1 MKKKLIFLAIVALL
15 TFCLGIAACGGKSIS
30 ITFHGVSDTTVQAE
44 AGKEIELPSDP
55 VKAGY
60 TFGGWFADEDLTV
73 AFDAEAGV
81 SEDTEVWAKFTANT
95 DTEYTVVHLQQ
106 DLTGD
111 TFTEKERET
120 LTGTTDTQTAAAAK
134 EYEGFTAQTV
144 TQTNIEGDGSAVVEI
159 RYLRNTFTVTLK
171 KDNGEA
177 DAVLT
182 DVRYGTSA
190 SILYAQENVPA
201 KRGYDFEGWYDGD
214 QRVGE
219 DDALEG
225 AVSLTAKYTAGTAA
239 YTAEYYLEGLD
250 GAFVRDDS
258 LTADGS
264 GTTDSTV
271 TAEPKQIEHFTFDE
285 DNAENVLQ
293 GTVAADGSLVLR
305 LYYTRNSY
313 TVTFKNGDEVL
324 STQSVKYEAAPV
336 YEGETPEKEVQG
348 MICLFAG
355 FGEVAPVTADAEYA
369 AQFVE
374 VKDYN
379 GYRFTESFTLPDLT
393 EAMQGR
399 EYKQYLDNAEITAG
413 TQTAS
418 VGGHTWKIA
427 LIEEDEILSEA
438 EIAIEV
444 VTEEEYYADYGS
456 GDTDQFLNRFLVD
469 VGVGMS
475 FAYEVLDA
483 ETYGVASAYRYKSA
497 GRSAW
502 DQRLELRLSTTETD
516 ISQYDTVEFDIW
528 VNSGSATFPLLIID
542 PDKYIGYT
550 IMEKDTQT
558 VVDKTAV
565 QAGKWYH
572 MTAAVP
578 DGAKS
583 LAATN
588 ICLADA
594 GEIVDLYIRN
604 VQLCKAEA
612 PFLTSVGCKAVITK
626 DAEGIAG
633 RTDVYKYVSTDTAW
647 NSRAQF
653 TKETYAKYN
662 ALYENGG
669 GKMTMDIC
677 FTGTVNAIQ
686 FWGIQGGAMP
696 DFTSSS
702 SPKAVWKDA
711 EGNVVAP
718 EKIVANTWYTLELD
732 VNAIGKLDISNNDRG
747 LQFATL
753 SDNGGVFYID
763 NVQFIPAA

>member
-1 MKKKLIFLAIVALL
+1 MKRFLSLCRGMLAVCALSLAVFGLVACNQESG
-15 TFCLGIAACGGKSIS
+15 TKEE
-30 ITFHGVSDTTVQAE
+30 ITFQAE
-44 AGKEIELPSDP
+44 NLNVKLGSEVNWTEGVTATTKDGQTLTVTADASGVDLQKAGTYPIIFSAGKYSVERIVRVYGMPTLYYVGEPMADGQSFMMNYTDL
-55 VKAGY
+55 AGERGFASGV
-60 TFGGWFADEDLTV
+60 TAKDCFGMTLDVEM
-73 AFDAEAGV
+73 EAP
-81 SEDTEVWAKFTANT
+81 
-95 DTEYTVVHLQQ
+95 EYTGGAGPFSVIWKTQ
-106 DLTGD
+106 D
-111 TFTEKERET
+111 
-120 LTGTTDTQTAAAAK
+120 AAGNALSVS
-134 EYEGFTAQTV
+134 G
-144 TQTNIEGDGSAVVEI
+144 
-159 RYLRNTFTVTLK
+159 TVTLDAEK
-171 KDNGEA
+171 FPTAQDATYDLSQEYAEIVADTKGGE
-177 DAVLT
+177 
-182 DVRYGTSA
+182 
-190 SILYAQENVPA
+190 
-201 KRGYDFEGWYDGD
+201 
-214 QRVGE
+214 RVF
-219 DDALEG
+219 L
-225 AVSLTAKYTAGTAA
+225 
-239 YTAEYYLEGLD
+239 
-250 GAFVRDDS
+250 
-258 LTADGS
+258 
-264 GTTDSTV
+264 
-271 TAEPKQIEHFTFDE
+271 
-285 DNAENVLQ
+285 
-293 GTVAADGSLVLR
+293 
-305 LYYTRNSY
+305 
-313 TVTFKNGDEVL
+313 
-324 STQSVKYEAAPV
+324 
-336 YEGETPEKEVQG
+336 YEGETKINLKYYERTEEGFLLSGAYLSKGETGERQLRIETEFGSVGFTVNVTDAQPVRLKNVSQMNGYLFLQGEPIRIELPDRLCEGYQKVDIEFSCNTLQFALTSDAFEVKG
-348 MICLFAG
+348 TPAV
-355 FGEVAPVTADAEYA
+355 GEHRVTVTATGPNNTDEKS
-369 AQFVE
+369 FVIK
-374 VKDYN
+374 VC
-379 GYRFTESFTLPDLT
+379 S
-393 EAMQGR
+393 
-399 EYKQYLDNAEITAG
+399 
-413 TQTAS
+413 
-418 VGGHTWKIA
+418 
-427 LIEEDEILSEA
+427 
-438 EIAIEV
+438 
-444 VTEEEYYADYGS
+444 EEEYYADYGS
-456 GDTDQFLNRFLVD
+456 GDTDQFLDRFYVD
-469 VGVGMS
+469 TTLGMS
-475 FAYEVLDA
+475 FTYETLDEA
-483 ETYGVASAYRYKSA
+483 AYGVTGAYRFKSS
-497 GRSAW
+497 GDNTW
-502 DQRLELRLSTTETD
+502 NQRLELRLSTTRAD
-516 ISQYDTVEFDIW
+516 VSRYDTVEFDVW
-528 VNSGSATFPLLIID
+528 VNSGKATFPFLIID
-542 PDKYIGYT
+542 PDKYIVYT
-550 IMEKDTQT
+550 VMEKDTQT

>member
-134 EYEGFTAQTV
+134 EYEGFTAQAV

-190 SILYAQENVPA
+190 SVLYAQEKVPV

-285 DNAENVLQ
+285 DNAGNVLQ

-324 STQSVKYEAAPV
+324 STQSVKYEVMPV

-355 FGEVAPVTADAEYA
+355 FGEAAPVTADAEYA

-374 VKDYN
+374 VKDYD

-444 VTEEEYYADYGS
+444 VTEEVYYADYGS

-469 VGVGMS
+469 AGAGMS
-475 FAYEVLDA
+475 FTYEILDA
-483 ETYGVASAYRYKSA
+483 ETYGAASAYRYKSA
-497 GRSAW
+497 GRSTW

-528 VNSGSATFPLLIID
+528 VNSGSATYPLLIID

-550 IMEKDTQT
+550 VMEKDTQT
-558 VVDKTAV
+558 VVDITAV

-653 TKETYAKYN
+653 TKETYAK
-662 ALYENGG
+662 
-669 GKMTMDIC
+669 
-677 FTGTVNAIQ
+677 
-686 FWGIQGGAMP
+686 
-696 DFTSSS
+696 
-702 SPKAVWKDA
+702 
-711 EGNVVAP
+711 
-718 EKIVANTWYTLELD
+718 
-732 VNAIGKLDISNNDRG
+732 
-747 LQFATL
+747 
-753 SDNGGVFYID
+753 
-763 NVQFIPAA
+763 